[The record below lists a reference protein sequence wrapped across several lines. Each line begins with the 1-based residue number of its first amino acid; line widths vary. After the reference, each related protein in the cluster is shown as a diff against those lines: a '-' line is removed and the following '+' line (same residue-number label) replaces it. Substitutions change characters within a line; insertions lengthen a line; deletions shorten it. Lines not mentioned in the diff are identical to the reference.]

1 MATRQS
7 LNPALMIVLI
17 ALVIGTVTFTG
28 LIIVKSNHLRSAL
41 EGNPEHRFYKEPI
54 TKIEREI
61 RDLKASVAATETT
74 LAARDRE
81 RWRLDVQLTEHDVRF
96 FGNTLRYGAMGE
108 EIALADN
115 QKFTSAEHEAR
126 EARAHIS
133 RHLERMRKRREQ
145 AESADRQTFP
155 PLEQAIADRQTE
167 QQNVMRKAQEAEQI
181 FTGDIEGL
189 GSQQEDLNTKR
200 DQAQRQKRDDFS
212 RNATKIGQ
220 LEDRIRDLLELELRW
235 MTEVDADGSV
245 LELGIEHGFVIIDIG
260 KADKVFPGLILAAFQ
275 HEKGQYKEKGMVE
288 VIDVDAHIATCRVVA
303 EYDGRHYPIAKGD
316 KVGNP
321 VFDSARPKVFVL
333 AGEFLNYNK
342 ADLEDFIVR
351 TGGLVREK
359 LSPGVDFLIAGE
371 RSDKQQDNARE
382 YQVLA
387 MKEEQLLRFLQTT
400 FAAKVAG
407 NK

>member
-7 LNPALMIVLI
+7 INPALMIVLI

-28 LIIVKSNHLRSAL
+28 MIIYKSNQVRSAL
-41 EGNPEHRFYKEPI
+41 EGNPEHRFYKEPV

-61 RDLKASVAATETT
+61 RDLKASIAGTESA
-74 LAARDRE
+74 LAVRERE

-96 FGNTLRYGAMGE
+96 MGDKLRFGAMGE
-108 EIALADN
+108 EVALADN
-115 QKFTSAEHEAR
+115 QSFKSAEHEAR
-126 EARAHIS
+126 EARRVIS
-133 RHLERMRKRREQ
+133 IELERMRRRRES
-145 AESADRQTFP
+145 AESSDRQTFP
-155 PLEQAIADRQTE
+155 PLEKAIADRQSE
-167 QQNVMRKAQEAEQI
+167 QQDVMRKAQEAEQR
-181 FTGDIEGL
+181 FNGDMENL
-189 GSQQEDLNTKR
+189 GAQQEDLNTKR
-200 DQAQRQKRDDFS
+200 DQAQRQRRDDFS

-220 LEDRIRDLLELELRW
+220 FEDRIRDLLELELRW
-235 MTEVDADGSV
+235 MSDVEADGSV
-245 LELGIEHGFVIIDIG
+245 LELGVENGFVIIDIG
-260 KADKVFPGLILAAFQ
+260 KADKVFPGLILADFQ
-275 HEKGQYKEKGMVE
+275 HEKGHYKEKGMLE

-321 VFDSARPKVFVL
+321 VFDSSTPKVFVL
-333 AGEFLNYNK
+333 AGEFTNYNK

-351 TGGLVREK
+351 TGGQVRDK
-359 LSPGVDFLIAGE
+359 LSPGVDFLVAGE

-400 FAAKVAG
+400 FAAKVAA